1 MTNAMILN
9 EMILGAINTI
19 KPGTMGVVVTMQTI
33 PTWKS
38 VVASK
43 NPYLNRVEKRTRI
56 ANCALGICYTNAV
69 QSHAE
74 QCGVD
79 TSATPYVPSAP
90 KGMHYPSADEY
101 KYLVNNNNEEQMYL
115 NICYRGNESVTN
127 EFYLDGVLV
136 EDSETI
142 DDIWAHIRTSTPC
155 AKQTTYGVAEDM
167 AVKVNRPKFQN
178 ILSITQGVRVQYY
191 RDRAVELGEV
201 EG

>member
-9 EMILGAINTI
+9 EMVLGAINAV
-19 KPGTMGVVVTMQTI
+19 KAGTMGVVVTMQTI

-38 VVASK
+38 VKASL
-43 NPYLNRVEKRTRI
+43 NPYLGRVEKRTRI

-90 KGMHYPSADEY
+90 KGMHYPSAEEH
-101 KYLVNNNNEEQMYL
+101 KYLVSNTNEEQMYL

-127 EFYLDGVLV
+127 EFYLDGALV
-136 EDSETI
+136 EDSAVIE
-142 DDIWAHIRTSTPC
+142 DIWAHIRTSTPC

-167 AVKVNRPKFQN
+167 VVKVNRPKFQN
-178 ILSITQGVRVQYY
+178 ILSITQGERVQYY
-191 RDRAVELGEV
+191 RDKVGEWSEV
-201 EG
+201 L